1 MPHFHQVGARTRSPR
16 ARPFKVRFW
25 QTRKIHFLHLTIE
38 RVTIR
43 NPLERAMSAFNF
55 RHEAQHNAIG
65 VFRYL
70 GVGLAHSSGDGI

>member
-1 MPHFHQVGARTRSPR
+1 
-16 ARPFKVRFW
+16 
-25 QTRKIHFLHLTIE
+25 
-38 RVTIR
+38 VTIR